1 MSVGSSF
8 LDQVN
13 AAFDRAAGFTQH
25 DPTLLANLKACK
37 NLFYTSF
44 PIKRDDGTIEV
55 IHAWR
60 AEHSHHKLPTKGGIR
75 YALAVDA
82 EEVQALAALMT
93 YKCALV
99 DVPFGGAK
107 GGIRINPK
115 TYSIGE
121 LERIT
126 RRYVF
131 ELVRKNFMGP
141 GLDVPAPDVGTS
153 SREMAWIADTYTQLR
168 PGEIDALGCV
178 TAKPVSAGGI
188 RGRTEAT
195 GRGVY
200 FGTREACGVAE
211 DMKALGL
218 STGLAGKRVVI
229 QGLGNVGY
237 FAAKFFQEGG
247 AILVG
252 LAESEGAIA
261 NPKGLDLEKVMAHRR
276 ERRSLL
282 DFPGAT
288 NLARREDALELEC
301 DILIPAAL
309 ERQITAENAPRIK
322 AKIVVEAANGPTT
335 RRGGRDPDQTRHPR
349 DPRRLHQRRR
359 RHGVVLRVGQEPGP
373 RALRPDAEAV
383 RAGGLRPAAGRGRRR
398 HGPEVHGRGDRAGD
412 PRRERG
418 GPGQLGARG
427 DHDRGLSADPA
438 GVEVTAGQGGH
449 ADGGDDRGDRQGGA
463 ELRAAGDFP
472 VDEERIHRP
481 GYALDGPPLQDV

>member
-8 LDQVN
+8 LEQVN
-13 AAFDRAAGFTQH
+13 AAFDRAAGYTQH
-25 DPTLLANLKACK
+25 APTLLANIKACK

-82 EEVQALAALMT
+82 DEVQALAALMT

-168 PGEIDALGCV
+168 PGELDALGCV

-200 FGTREACGVAE
+200 YGTREACGVAE

-218 STGLAGKRVVI
+218 TAGIAGKRVVI

-237 FAAKFFQEGG
+237 YAARYFQEGG
-247 AILVG
+247 AFVVG
-252 LAESEGAIA
+252 LSESEGAIS
-261 NPKGLDLEKVMAHRR
+261 NPQGLDIEQVMAHRR
-276 ERRSLL
+276 ERRSIM

-288 NLARREDALELEC
+288 NLARREDALELDC

-335 RRGGRDPDQTRHPR
+335 QEADEILTKRSVMVIPDAYVNAGGVTVSYFEWVKNLGHVRFGRMQKRFEQGAYGRLLEAVEGVTGRKFTSDEIERVTHGASEEDLVNSGLEETMIGAYQPIRQEWKERRGQVDMRTAAMIVAIDK
-349 DPRRLHQRRR
+349 
-359 RHGVVLRVGQEPGP
+359 V
-373 RALRPDAEAV
+373 ALSYE
-383 RAGGLRPAAGRGRRR
+383 
-398 HGPEVHGRGDRAGD
+398 
-412 PRRERG
+412 
-418 GPGQLGARG
+418 QLGI
-427 DHDRGLSADPA
+427 
-438 GVEVTAGQGGH
+438 
-449 ADGGDDRGDRQGGA
+449 
-463 ELRAAGDFP
+463 FP
-472 VDEERIHRP
+472 
-481 GYALDGPPLQDV
+481 

>member
-1 MSVGSSF
+1 VSLGASF
-8 LDQVN
+8 LDQVDR
-13 AAFDRAAGFTQH
+13 AFDHAAGFTPH
-25 DPTLLANLKACK
+25 DPTLLANIKACK

-44 PIKRDDGTIEV
+44 PIKRDDGRIEV
-55 IHAWR
+55 MHAWR
-60 AEHSHHKLPTKGGIR
+60 AEHSHHKLPCKGGIR
-75 YALAVDA
+75 YSENVDA
-82 EEVQALAALMT
+82 DEIQALAALMT

-107 GGIRINPK
+107 GGIRLNPK
-115 TYSIGE
+115 RYSVEE

-168 PGEIDALGCV
+168 PGELDALGCV

-195 GRGVY
+195 GRGVFY
-200 FGTREACGVAE
+200 GVREICSVAE

-218 STGLAGKRVVI
+218 GPGIEGKRVVV

-237 FAAKFFQEGG
+237 FAARFFQEAG
-247 AILVG
+247 AALVG

-261 NPKGLDLEKVMAHRR
+261 NPKGLDLQKVMAHRR
-276 ERRSLL
+276 DRKSIS

-309 ERQITAENAPRIK
+309 ERQITAENAGRVK

-335 RRGGRDPDQTRHPR
+335 PEADEILGRRK
-349 DPRRLHQRRR
+349 
-359 RHGVVLRVGQEPGP
+359 VMVI
-373 RALRPDAEAV
+373 PDAYV
-383 RAGGLRPAAGRGRRR
+383 NAGGVTVSYFEWVKNLGHVRFGRMQKRHEQGAYTRLLQAVEGVTGQRFTTEQVAQVTHGASEEDLVNSGLEETMIAAYHPIREVWKQQRDKVDLRIAAMIVAIDKVAMSY
-398 HGPEVHGRGDRAGD
+398 E
-412 PRRERG
+412 
-418 GPGQLGARG
+418 QLGI
-427 DHDRGLSADPA
+427 
-438 GVEVTAGQGGH
+438 
-449 ADGGDDRGDRQGGA
+449 
-463 ELRAAGDFP
+463 FP
-472 VDEERIHRP
+472 
-481 GYALDGPPLQDV
+481 

>member
-1 MSVGSSF
+1 MSTAVGASF

-13 AAFDRAAGFTQH
+13 QAFDHAATFTNH
-25 DPTLLANLKACK
+25 DPTLLANIKACK

-44 PIKRDDGTIEV
+44 PIKRDDGRIEV
-55 IHAWR
+55 LHAWR

-75 YALAVDA
+75 YANNVDA
-82 EEVQALAALMT
+82 DEVQALAALMT

-107 GGIRINPK
+107 GGIRLNPK
-115 TYSIGE
+115 KYSVGE

-168 PGEIDALGCV
+168 PGELDAMACV

-195 GRGVY
+195 GRGVFY
-200 FGTREACGVAE
+200 GTREVVSVAE
-211 DMKALGL
+211 DMDALR
-218 STGLAGKRVVI
+218 LAPGIEGKRVVV

-237 FAAKFFQEGG
+237 FAAKFFQEAG

-261 NPKGLDLEKVMAHRR
+261 NPRGLDLAKVMAHRM
-276 ERRSLL
+276 ERKTIL
-282 DFPGAT
+282 DFPQAS
-288 NLARREDALELEC
+288 NLARREDALELDC

-309 ERQITAENAPRIK
+309 ERQITGENAPHVK

-335 RRGGRDPDQTRHPR
+335 QEADDI
-349 DPRRLHQRRR
+349 LRRR
-359 RHGVVLRVGQEPGP
+359 NIMVI
-373 RALRPDAEAV
+373 PDAYIN
-383 RAGGLRPAAGRGRRR
+383 AGGVTVSYFEWVKNLGHVRFGRMQKRYEQAAYTRLLQAVQEVTGKRFTADQIAQVTHGASEEDLVNSGLEETMVGAYHPIRQTWKQHGDKVDLRTAALIVAIDKVALSY
-398 HGPEVHGRGDRAGD
+398 E
-412 PRRERG
+412 
-418 GPGQLGARG
+418 QLGI
-427 DHDRGLSADPA
+427 
-438 GVEVTAGQGGH
+438 
-449 ADGGDDRGDRQGGA
+449 
-463 ELRAAGDFP
+463 FP
-472 VDEERIHRP
+472 
-481 GYALDGPPLQDV
+481 

>member
-1 MSVGSSF
+1 VGTSF
-8 LDQVN
+8 LEQVN
-13 AAFDRAAGFTQH
+13 QAFDRAAGFTHHQ
-25 DPTLLANLKACK
+25 PTLLANIKGCK
-37 NLFYTSF
+37 NLLYTSF
-44 PIKRDDGTIEV
+44 PIKRDDDTIEV

-60 AEHSHHKLPTKGGIR
+60 AEHSHHKLPCKGGIR
-75 YALAVDA
+75 FSLAVDA
-82 EEVQALAALMT
+82 DEVQALAALMT

-115 TYSIGE
+115 TYSVGE

-141 GLDVPAPDVGTS
+141 GLDVPAPDVGTG

-168 PGEIDALGCV
+168 PGELDALGCV

-195 GRGVY
+195 GRGVFY
-200 FGTREACGVAE
+200 GTREVCGVAE

-237 FAAKFFQEGG
+237 FAAKFFTEGG

-252 LAESEGAIA
+252 LAEAEGAIA
-261 NPKGLDLEKVMAHRR
+261 NPKGLDLDGVMAHRR
-276 ERRSLL
+276 GTGKLNG
-282 DFPGAT
+282 FPGGT
-288 NLARREDALELEC
+288 DLARREDALELDC

-322 AKIVVEAANGPTT
+322 ARIVVEAANGPTT
-335 RRGGRDPDQTRHPR
+335 GEADAILAERGI
-349 DPRRLHQRRR
+349 L
-359 RHGVVLRVGQEPGP
+359 VI
-373 RALRPDAEAV
+373 PDAYIN
-383 RAGGLRPAAGRGRRR
+383 AGGVTVSYFEWVKNLGHVRFGRMQKRFEQGAYARLLSAVEGVTGQHFTTEMVEKVTQGASEEDLVNSGLEETMIGAYHPIRQEWKSRKGAVDMRTAAMIVAIDKVALSY
-398 HGPEVHGRGDRAGD
+398 E
-412 PRRERG
+412 
-418 GPGQLGARG
+418 QLGI
-427 DHDRGLSADPA
+427 
-438 GVEVTAGQGGH
+438 
-449 ADGGDDRGDRQGGA
+449 
-463 ELRAAGDFP
+463 FP
-472 VDEERIHRP
+472 
-481 GYALDGPPLQDV
+481 

>member
-1 MSVGSSF
+1 
-8 LDQVN
+8 
-13 AAFDRAAGFTQH
+13 
-25 DPTLLANLKACK
+25 
-37 NLFYTSF
+37 
-44 PIKRDDGTIEV
+44 
-55 IHAWR
+55 
-60 AEHSHHKLPTKGGIR
+60 
-75 YALAVDA
+75 VDA
-82 EEVQALAALMT
+82 DEVQALAALMT

-115 TYSIGE
+115 TYSVGE

-168 PGEIDALGCV
+168 PGELDALGCV

-200 FGTREACGVAE
+200 YGTREVCAVTE

-218 STGLAGKRVVI
+218 PAGIAGKRVVI

-237 FAAKFFQEGG
+237 YAAKYFQEGG
-247 AILVG
+247 AFLVG
-252 LAESEGAIA
+252 LSESEGAIA
-261 NPKGLDLEKVMAHRR
+261 NPKGLDIEQVMAHRR
-276 ERRSLL
+276 ERRSIM

-288 NLARREDALELEC
+288 NLARREDVLELDC

-322 AKIVVEAANGPTT
+322 ARIVVEAANGPTT
-335 RRGGRDPDQTRHPR
+335 QEADEILTKRGVMVIPDAYVNAGGVTVSYFEWVKNLGHVRFGRMQKRFEQGAYG
-349 DPRRLHQRRR
+349 RLLEAVEGVTGRKFTAEEIERVTHGASEEDLVNSGLEETMIGAYQPIRQDWKE
-359 RHGVVLRVGQEPGP
+359 RHGKVDMRTAAMIVAIDKV
-373 RALRPDAEAV
+373 ALSYE
-383 RAGGLRPAAGRGRRR
+383 
-398 HGPEVHGRGDRAGD
+398 
-412 PRRERG
+412 
-418 GPGQLGARG
+418 QLGI
-427 DHDRGLSADPA
+427 
-438 GVEVTAGQGGH
+438 
-449 ADGGDDRGDRQGGA
+449 
-463 ELRAAGDFP
+463 FP
-472 VDEERIHRP
+472 
-481 GYALDGPPLQDV
+481 

>member
-1 MSVGSSF
+1 MSVGTSF
-8 LDQVN
+8 LAQVN
-13 AAFDRAAGFTQH
+13 QAFDRAAGFTHHQ
-25 DPTLLANLKACK
+25 PTILANIKGCK
-37 NLFYTSF
+37 NLLYTSF

-60 AEHSHHKLPTKGGIR
+60 AEHSHHKLPCKGGIR

-82 EEVQALAALMT
+82 DEVQALAALMT

-115 TYSIGE
+115 TYSVGE

-141 GLDVPAPDVGTS
+141 GLDVPAPDVGTG

-168 PGEIDALGCV
+168 PGELDALGCV

-195 GRGVY
+195 GRGVF
-200 FGTREACGVAE
+200 FGTRELCGVAE

-218 STGLAGKRVVI
+218 TPGIAGKRVVI

-237 FAAKFFQEGG
+237 YAAKYFTEGG

-252 LAESEGAIA
+252 LAETEGAIA
-261 NPKGLDLEKVMAHRR
+261 NPKGLDLEQVMAHRR
-276 ERRSLL
+276 
-282 DFPGAT
+282 AT
-288 NLARREDALELEC
+288 GRLMGFAGGTDLPRREDALELDC

-309 ERQITAENAPRIK
+309 ERQITAENAPRVK

-335 RRGGRDPDQTRHPR
+335 IEADEILTQRGI
-349 DPRRLHQRRR
+349 L
-359 RHGVVLRVGQEPGP
+359 VV
-373 RALRPDAEAV
+373 PDAYIN
-383 RAGGLRPAAGRGRRR
+383 AGGVTVSYFEWVKNLGHVRFGRMQKRFEQGAYGRLLDAVEGVTGRKFTSDQVEKVTHGASEEDLVNSGLEETMIAAYHPIRQ
-398 HGPEVHGRGDRAGD
+398 EWK
-412 PRRERG
+412 ERKG
-418 GPGQLGARG
+418 AVDMRTAAMIVAIDKVALSYEQLGI
-427 DHDRGLSADPA
+427 
-438 GVEVTAGQGGH
+438 
-449 ADGGDDRGDRQGGA
+449 
-463 ELRAAGDFP
+463 FP
-472 VDEERIHRP
+472 
-481 GYALDGPPLQDV
+481 

>member
-1 MSVGSSF
+1 MSVGTSF
-8 LDQVN
+8 LNQVN
-13 AAFDRAAGFTQH
+13 QAFDRAAGFTH
-25 DPTLLANLKACK
+25 HKPTLLANIKGCK
-37 NLFYTSF
+37 NLLYTSF
-44 PIKRDDGTIEV
+44 PIKRDDDTIEV

-60 AEHSHHKLPTKGGIR
+60 AEHSHHKLPCKGGIR
-75 YALAVDA
+75 YSLAVDA
-82 EEVQALAALMT
+82 DEVQALAALMT

-115 TYSIGE
+115 TFSVGE

-168 PGEIDALGCV
+168 PGELDAMACV

-200 FGTREACGVAE
+200 YGTREVCGVAE
-211 DMKALGL
+211 DMKALGF

-237 FAAKFFQEGG
+237 FAARFFSEGG

-252 LAESEGAIA
+252 LAEAEGAIA
-261 NPKGLDLEKVMAHRR
+261 DPKGLDLERVMAHRR
-276 ERRSLL
+276 GTGKLTG
-282 DFPGAT
+282 FPGAT
-288 NLARREDALELEC
+288 DLARREDVLELDC

-309 ERQITAENAPRIK
+309 ERQITGENAPRIK

-335 RRGGRDPDQTRHPR
+335 AEADEILAQRGI
-349 DPRRLHQRRR
+349 L
-359 RHGVVLRVGQEPGP
+359 VI
-373 RALRPDAEAV
+373 PDAYINAGGVTVSDFEWVKNLGHVRFGRMQKRFEQGAYGRLLEAV
-383 RAGGLRPAAGRGRRR
+383 EGVTGRTFSSEAVEKVTQGASEEDLVNSGLEETMMAAYHPIRQEWKARKGAVDMRTAAMIVAIDKVALSY
-398 HGPEVHGRGDRAGD
+398 E
-412 PRRERG
+412 
-418 GPGQLGARG
+418 QLGI
-427 DHDRGLSADPA
+427 
-438 GVEVTAGQGGH
+438 
-449 ADGGDDRGDRQGGA
+449 
-463 ELRAAGDFP
+463 FP
-472 VDEERIHRP
+472 
-481 GYALDGPPLQDV
+481 

>member
-1 MSVGSSF
+1 MSVGTRF

-13 AAFDRAAGFTQH
+13 AAFDRAAGFTH
-25 DPTLLANLKACK
+25 HHPTLLANIKACK

-55 IHAWR
+55 VHAWR

-82 EEVQALAALMT
+82 DEVQALAALMT

-168 PGEIDALGCV
+168 PGELDALGCV

-200 FGTREACGVAE
+200 YGTRELCSVAE

-218 STGLAGKRVVI
+218 STGIAGKRVVI

-237 FAAKFFQEGG
+237 YAAKFFQEGG

-252 LAESEGAIA
+252 LSESEGAIT

-288 NLARREDALELEC
+288 NLARREEALELDC

-309 ERQITAENAPRIK
+309 ERQITAENAPKIK

-335 RRGGRDPDQTRHPR
+335 NEADEILTQRGIM
-349 DPRRLHQRRR
+349 
-359 RHGVVLRVGQEPGP
+359 VI
-373 RALRPDAEAV
+373 PDAYINAGGVTVSYFEWVKNLGHVRFGRMQKSFEQGAYMRLLEAV
-383 RAGGLRPAAGRGRRR
+383 ESVTGRKFTAEEIERVTHGASEEDLVNSGLEETMIGAYQPIRK
-398 HGPEVHGRGDRAGD
+398 EW
-412 PRRERG
+412 RERQG
-418 GPGQLGARG
+418 KVDMRTAAMIVAIDKVALSYEQLGI
-427 DHDRGLSADPA
+427 
-438 GVEVTAGQGGH
+438 
-449 ADGGDDRGDRQGGA
+449 
-463 ELRAAGDFP
+463 FP
-472 VDEERIHRP
+472 
-481 GYALDGPPLQDV
+481 